1 MGEWGCHFVKGKKS
15 VTIALLSTPQTNYKN
30 TEKMNIAKVNTQ
42 NMMLFANNYAE
53 LKIMNNQEGGG
64 REDKMAAVT
73 RAL

>member
-1 MGEWGCHFVKGKKS
+1 
-15 VTIALLSTPQTNYKN
+15 
-30 TEKMNIAKVNTQ
+30 MNIAKVNTQ